1 MGICRRRKVREL
13 LVRIFDFYP
22 TDLLRG
28 WLAAWQISA
37 SGIRK
42 MNVFRGRWRRRSRN
56 SKRKCAGKL
65 QVDKAFWVLIER

>member
-42 MNVFRGRWRRRSRN
+42 MNVFMGRGGEIPKGN
-56 SKRKCAGKL
+56 VQENCK
-65 QVDKAFWVLIER
+65 